1 MKSDLIATVCH
12 EIKTPLTGIRMV
24 LHLLLERNVGDLT
37 PLQLEMI
44 QAARDDCERLLVT
57 LESLLDLSRIESGR
71 EQLDL
76 RPASAHDILEETR
89 DAFQAQA
96 DTRRITLR
104 VEADESLP
112 PLLAD
117 RARIGHV
124 IGNFASN
131 ALKFAP
137 EGSIIRLV
145 AEKTPERIRL
155 SVIDSGPGVPQPHHA
170 RIFDKFF
177 RLPGH
182 PVGGAGLG
190 LSIAREIAQAHDGR
204 VGVESEPHVATRFFC
219 ELPIAS

>member
-1 MKSDLIATVCH
+1 MKSDLIATACH

-44 QAARDDCERLLVT
+44 QAARDDCERLLLT
-57 LESLLDLSRIESGR
+57 LDSLLDLSRMESGR

-76 RPASAHDILEETR
+76 RPVAAREILEKTR
-89 DAFQAQA
+89 DAFLAQA
-96 DTRRITLR
+96 DARGITLQ
-104 VEADESLP
+104 VETEESLP
-112 PLLAD
+112 RLLAD
-117 RARIGHV
+117 RVRIGHV

-137 EGSIIRLV
+137 EGSMIRLV

-155 SVIDSGPGVPQPHHA
+155 SVIDSGPGIPQPHHA

-177 RLPGH
+177 RLPGQ
-182 PVGGAGLG
+182 PASGAGLG
-190 LSIAREIAQAHDGR
+190 LSIAREIVQAHDGR